1 MPLAPVNYRL
11 LKNANVLRYF
21 SSYEILDYICRFNE
35 IMKVIKVTYRR
46 LMSLLVLLATA
57 MGLQAQ
63 INTDQVVNIGRNAL
77 YFEDYILAIQYFNQA
92 IKAKPFLAEPYFYR
106 SVAKVSL
113 EDYRGA
119 EQDAGMAIERNPFI
133 VDAYQVRG
141 VSRQNLGDFKG
152 AVEDYD
158 AGLNL
163 MPEDRNLLLNKAVCE
178 SALKDYDEAQQTFDR
193 LLSLDRRNDRAY
205 IGLAQMNLARHD
217 TTAALDNLNRGIALS
232 KKNAS
237 AYVMRA
243 EIATRTKHDFESAL
257 ADMDSAILLEPRFA
271 GYFINRAYMKYNL
284 DDYFGAMADYDYAI
298 GLDPSSQEAH
308 FNRGL
313 LRAEVGDN
321 NKAITDFDFVLKSNP
336 SNFMA
341 LYNRALL
348 HMRTRQFR
356 QAVNDFTA
364 ILKKYPN
371 FEAGYMARGEAKRRM
386 GDTRGGDADYERA
399 MAIFRRNKTHVSTFN
414 PAEIEATAAIKKAEQ
429 RALNG
434 AEEVPETAEEIINRF
449 NTLLT
454 VTDQNP
460 VKPEYSNRQ
469 RGHIQNDNIEVEPMP
484 MFTLSYYAR
493 DNQLNGN
500 TYYIRE
506 INDVNDSRLL
516 PGVLTLVSGEPQLG
530 TEEIQRHFGNIE
542 YYNGLLAVAKS
553 RSIDFFARG
562 LDYLLVKNPEAAVAD
577 ADSAIALS
585 PQFALAYFL
594 RANAHYM
601 QYLMA
606 QARDASGIDPVTEAP
621 DAKSQAMLRQRQD
634 VTTLDMMMADL
645 DQVIKLSPG
654 NVYAHFNKGNAY
666 MLQGDFTS
674 AISCYTTA
682 IEMKPDLAEAYYNRG
697 LMYLRMG
704 NKDSGVADL
713 SKAGELGVL
722 PSYNVLKRMN
732 R

>member
-1 MPLAPVNYRL
+1 
-11 LKNANVLRYF
+11 
-21 SSYEILDYICRFNE
+21 
-35 IMKVIKVTYRR
+35 MKKIRTTYRR
-46 LMSLLVLLATA
+46 LTLLLVVLTA
-57 MGLQAQ
+57 MVAQAQ

-106 SVAKVSL
+106 SVAKISL

-158 AGLNL
+158 AGLKL
-163 MPEDRNLLLNKAVCE
+163 MPEDKNLLVNRAVCQT
-178 SALKDYDEAQQTFDR
+178 ALKNYDEAQQTFER
-193 LLSLDRRNDRAY
+193 LLSVDSRNDRAY
-205 IGLAQMNLARHD
+205 IGLAQMNLARKD
-217 TTAALDNLNRGIALS
+217 TTSALENLNRGIALS

-237 AYVMRA
+237 AYVMRS
-243 EIATRTKHDFESAL
+243 EIYTRSHHDFESAL
-257 ADMDSAILLEPRFA
+257 ADMDSAIMLEPRYA
-271 GYFINRAYMKYNL
+271 GYFINRAFMKYNL

-321 NKAITDFDFVLKSNP
+321 NKAISDFDFVLKSNP
-336 SNFMA
+336 ANFMA

-356 QAVNDFTA
+356 EAVNDFTA
-364 ILKKYPN
+364 ILKKYPE

-386 GDTRGGDADYERA
+386 GDNKGSEADMERA
-399 MAIFRRNKTHVSTFN
+399 MAIFRRNKTHESSFN

-434 AEEVPETAEEIINRF
+434 GQDEPETAEEIINRF

-454 VTDQNP
+454 VNENDP
-460 VKPEYSNRQ
+460 VKPEYANRQ
-469 RGHIQNDNIEVEPMP
+469 RGHVQNDNIEVEPMP
-484 MFTLSYYAR
+484 MFTLSYYAQ
-493 DNQLNGN
+493 DNKLGN
-500 TYYIRE
+500 TTRYIRE
-506 INDVNDSRLL
+506 IDDINELKQL
-516 PGVLTLVSGEPQLG
+516 PGTLTLVLGETQLSA
-530 TEEIQRHFGNIE
+530 EEIQLHFNDIE
-542 YYNGLLAVAKS
+542 YYNALLGSAKP
-553 RSIDFFARG
+553 RSIDYFARG
-562 LDYLLVKNPEAAVAD
+562 LDYLLVKNPDAAISNADEAL
-577 ADSAIALS
+577 ALS
-585 PQFALAYFL
+585 PKFMLAYLL
-594 RANAHYM
+594 RADALYM
-601 QYLMA
+601 QYRMA
-606 QARDASGIDPVTEAP
+606 QARDAGSDGLLDGAP
-621 DAKSQAMLRQRQD
+621 DVKSQVMLRQRQD
-634 VTTLDMMMADL
+634 ATSLDLVMNAL
-645 DQVIKLSPG
+645 DQALKLSPK
-654 NVYAHFNKGNAY
+654 NVYAHYNKGNVY
-666 MLQGDFTS
+666 MLQGDYTS
-674 AISCYTTA
+674 AISSYTNA
-682 IEMKPDLAEAYYNRG
+682 IQLKPDLAEAYYNRG
-697 LMYLRMG
+697 LMYLRLG
-704 NKDSGVADL
+704 NKTLGVADL

>member
-1 MPLAPVNYRL
+1 MLLA
-11 LKNANVLRYF
+11 
-21 SSYEILDYICRFNE
+21 
-35 IMKVIKVTYRR
+35 
-46 LMSLLVLLATA
+46 LLVAA
-57 MGLQAQ
+57 MGMQAQ

-106 SVAKVSL
+106 SVAKISL

-119 EQDAGMAIERNPFI
+119 EQDAGLAIERNPFI

-141 VSRQNLGDFKG
+141 VSRQNLGNFKG

-158 AGLNL
+158 AGLEL
-163 MPEDRNLLLNKAVCE
+163 MPEDKNLLLNRAICQ
-178 SALKDYDEAQQTFDR
+178 SALKNYDEAQLSFDR

-205 IGLAQMNLARHD
+205 IGLAQMNLARKD
-217 TTAALDNLNRGIALS
+217 TAAALENLNRGIALS

-243 EIATRTKHDFESAL
+243 EIATRTRRDFESAL
-257 ADMDSAILLEPRFA
+257 ADMDSAIMLEPRYA
-271 GYFINRAYMKYNL
+271 GYFINRAFMKYNL
-284 DDYFGAMADYDYAI
+284 DDYFGAMSDYDYAI

-321 NKAITDFDFVLKSNP
+321 NKAISDFDFVLKHNP

-356 QAVNDFTA
+356 EAVNDFTA

-386 GDTRGGDADYERA
+386 GDNKGSEADMEKA
-399 MAIFRRNKTHVSTFN
+399 MAIFRRNKTHVSNFN
-414 PAEIEATAAIKKAEQ
+414 PVEIEQTAAIKKAEQ
-429 RALNG
+429 RALEGND
-434 AEEVPETAEEIINRF
+434 EPETAEEIMNRF

-454 VTDQNP
+454 VNENDP
-460 VKPEYSNRQ
+460 VKPEYANRQ

-484 MFTLSYYAR
+484 MFTLSYYAL
-493 DNQLNGN
+493 DNKLNGK
-500 TYYIRE
+500 THYIRE
-506 INDVNDSRLL
+506 ISDINESRLL
-516 PGVLTLVSGEPQLG
+516 PAVLTLVAGEPQLN
-530 TEEIQRHFGNIE
+530 EEVIQHHFANIE
-542 YYNGLLAVAKS
+542 YYNGLMTSAKP
-553 RSIDFFARG
+553 RSVDYFARG
-562 LDYLLVKNPEAAVAD
+562 MDYLLVKNPEAAIKDAD
-577 ADSAIALS
+577 AAIALS
-585 PQFALAYFL
+585 PKFTLAYIL
-594 RANAHYM
+594 RADARFVQYRMTQALNAATGD
-601 QYLMA
+601 L
-606 QARDASGIDPVTEAP
+606 DGAP
-621 DAKSQAMLRQRQD
+621 DATSRAMLHQSREK
-634 VTTLDMMMADL
+634 TYLDKMQADL
-645 DQVIKLSPG
+645 DQVIKLSPK
-654 NVYAHFNKGNAY
+654 NVYAYYNKGNVY
-666 MLQGDFTS
+666 MLQGDLTS
-674 AISCYTTA
+674 AISCYNTA
-682 IEMKPDLAEAYYNRG
+682 IELKPDLAEAYYNRG

-704 NKDSGVADL
+704 NKTQGVSDL

>member
-1 MPLAPVNYRL
+1 ML
-11 LKNANVLRYF
+11 
-21 SSYEILDYICRFNE
+21 
-35 IMKVIKVTYRR
+35 
-46 LMSLLVLLATA
+46 LLAA
-57 MGLQAQ
+57 LAILPPVKAQ
-63 INTDQVVNIGRNAL
+63 INTEQVINIGRNAL

-119 EQDAGMAIERNPFI
+119 EQDAAMAIERNPFI

-158 AGLNL
+158 AGLKL
-163 MPEDRNLLLNKAVCE
+163 MPEDKNLLLNRAVCQ
-178 SALKDYDEAQQTFDR
+178 SALKNYDDAQQTFER
-193 LLSLDRRNDRAY
+193 LLGLDRRNDRAF
-205 IGLAQMNLARHD
+205 IGLAQMNLARGD
-217 TTAALDNLNRGIALS
+217 TARALDNLNSGIALS
-232 KKNAS
+232 KNNAG

-243 EIATRTKHDFESAL
+243 EIATRTRHDFESAL
-257 ADMDSAILLEPRFA
+257 ADMDSAIVLEPRYA

-298 GLDPSSQEAH
+298 GLDPTSQEAH

-321 NKAITDFDFVLKSNP
+321 NKAISDFDFVLKNNP
-336 SNFMA
+336 ANFMA

-356 QAVNDFTA
+356 EAVNDFTA

-386 GDTRGGDADYERA
+386 GDNKGSEADMERA
-399 MAIFRRNKTHVSTFN
+399 MAIFRRNKTHVSNFN
-414 PAEIEATAAIKKAEQ
+414 PAEIEATAAVKKAEQ
-429 RALNG
+429 RALNAG
-434 AEEVPETAEEIINRF
+434 MDEPETAEEIINRF

-454 VTDQNP
+454 VHDQDP
-460 VKPEYSNRQ
+460 VKPEYANRQ
-469 RGHIQNDNIEVEPMP
+469 RGHVQNDNIEVEPMP
-484 MFTLSYYAR
+484 MFTLSYYAT
-493 DNQLNGN
+493 DNKLNGK
-500 TYYIRE
+500 THYIRE
-506 INDVNDSRLL
+506 IGDINETRIL
-516 PGVLTLVSGEPQLG
+516 PGTLTLVCGEPQLN
-530 TEEIQRHFGNIE
+530 EEDIQRHFASID
-542 YYNGLLAVAKS
+542 YYNSLLSHAKP
-553 RSIDFFARG
+553 RSVDYFARG
-562 LDYLLVKNPEAAVAD
+562 MDYLTVKNPDAAISDAD
-577 ADSAIALS
+577 AAINMT
-585 PQFALAYFL
+585 PQFMLAYLL
-594 RANAHYM
+594 RADAHYM

-606 QARDASGIDPVTEAP
+606 QARDAQDDQLLTGAP
-621 DAKSQAMLRQRQD
+621 DVKSQAMLRQRQD
-634 VTTLDMMMADL
+634 VTTLELMQADL
-645 DQVIKLSPG
+645 DQALKLSPK
-654 NVYAHFNKGNAY
+654 NVYAHYNKGNIY
-666 MLQGDFTS
+666 MMQGDFTS

-682 IEMKPDLAEAYYNRG
+682 IEIKPDLAEAYYNRG

-704 NKDSGVADL
+704 NKNLGVADL

-722 PSYNVLKRMN
+722 PSYNVLKRMT

>member
-1 MPLAPVNYRL
+1 M
-11 LKNANVLRYF
+11 
-21 SSYEILDYICRFNE
+21 
-35 IMKVIKVTYRR
+35 MKMKHHMIFRR
-46 LMSLLVLLATA
+46 LALLAMIVMATVSH
-57 MGLQAQ
+57 AQ

-106 SVAKVSL
+106 SVAKISL

-141 VSRQNLGDFKG
+141 VSRQNLGDYAG

-158 AGLNL
+158 AGLKL
-163 MPEDRNLLLNKAVCE
+163 MPEDKNLLINRAVCL
-178 SALKDYDEAQQTFDR
+178 SALKKYDDAQLAFDR
-193 LLSLDRRNDRAY
+193 LLRLDRRNDRAY
-205 IGLAQMNLARHD
+205 IGLAQMNLARKD
-217 TTAALDNLNRGIALS
+217 TVAALDNLNRGIALS

-243 EIATRTKHDFESAL
+243 EIATRSQHDFERAL
-257 ADMDSAILLEPRFA
+257 ADMDSAILLEPHYA

-298 GLDPSSQEAH
+298 GLDPASQEAH

-321 NKAITDFDFVLKSNP
+321 NKAISDFNFVLKNNP

-348 HMRTRQFR
+348 HMRTGQFR
-356 QAVNDFTA
+356 NAVNDFTA

-386 GDTRGGDADYERA
+386 GDIKGSEADMEKA
-399 MAIFRRNKTHVSTFN
+399 MSIFRRNKTHVSTFN

-429 RALNG
+429 RALDGND
-434 AEEVPETAEEIINRF
+434 EPETAEDIINRF

-454 VTDQNP
+454 VHDSEP
-460 VKPEYSNRQ
+460 VKPEYANRQ
-469 RGHIQNDNIEVEPMP
+469 RGHIQNDNVEVEPMP
-484 MFTLSYYAR
+484 MFTLSFYAA
-493 DNQLNGN
+493 DNRLNGN

-506 INDVNDSRLL
+506 IGDINESHLL
-516 PGVLTLVSGEPQLG
+516 SGNLSLVSGESQLDE
-530 TEEIQRHFGNIE
+530 EEIQRHFANIE
-542 YYNGLLAVAKS
+542 YINGLLSHSKA

-562 LDYLLVKNPEAAVAD
+562 MEYLMVKNPDAALAD
-577 ADSAIALS
+577 ADAAIEMN
-585 PQFALAYFL
+585 PQFMLAHLL
-594 RANAHYM
+594 RADARYM
-601 QYLMA
+601 QYRMA
-606 QARDASGIDPVTEAP
+606 QARDDVRADATDDAP
-621 DAKSQAMLRQRQD
+621 DAKSHSMLRQRQD
-634 VTTLDMMMADL
+634 VTTLDLIMADL
-645 DQVIKLSPG
+645 DQAIKLSPK
-654 NVYAHFNKGNAY
+654 NVYAHFNKGNVY
-666 MLQGDFTS
+666 MLQGDITS
-674 AISCYTTA
+674 AISCYSQA
-682 IEMKPDLAEAYYNRG
+682 IELKPDLAEAYYNRG

-704 NKDSGVADL
+704 NKNMGIADL
-713 SKAGELGVL
+713 SRAGELGVL
-722 PSYNVLKRMN
+722 PSYNILKRMT

>member
-1 MPLAPVNYRL
+1 MKRILTIYRL
-11 LKNANVLRYF
+11 
-21 SSYEILDYICRFNE
+21 
-35 IMKVIKVTYRR
+35 VT
-46 LMSLLVLLATA
+46 VLLALLVTA
-57 MGLQAQ
+57 MGVRAQ

-106 SVAKVSL
+106 SVAKISL
-113 EDYRGA
+113 EDYQGA
-119 EQDAGMAIERNPFI
+119 EQDAGLAIERNPFI

-141 VSRQNLGDFKG
+141 VSRQNMGNFKG
-152 AVEDYD
+152 AVEDYN
-158 AGLNL
+158 AGLGL
-163 MPEDRNLLLNKAVCE
+163 MPEDKNLLINKAVCE
-178 SALKDYDEAQQTFDR
+178 SALKNYDEAQQTFDR

-205 IGLAQMNLARHD
+205 IGLAQMNLARKD
-217 TTAALDNLNRGIALS
+217 TAAALDNLNHGIALS

-243 EIATRTKHDFESAL
+243 EIATRSHRDFESAL
-257 ADMDSAILLEPRFA
+257 ADMDSAIMLEPRHV
-271 GYFINRAYMKYNL
+271 GYFINRAFMKYNL

-321 NKAITDFDFVLKSNP
+321 NKAISDFDFVLKSNP

-348 HMRTRQFR
+348 HMRTREFR
-356 QAVNDFTA
+356 EAVNDFTA

-386 GDTRGGDADYERA
+386 GDTKGSEADYEKA

-414 PAEIEATAAIKKAEQ
+414 PAEIEAAAAIKKAEQ
-429 RALNG
+429 QALDG
-434 AEEVPETAEEIINRF
+434 TDEPETAEEIMNRF

-454 VTDQNP
+454 VNESEP
-460 VKPEYSNRQ
+460 VKPEYANRQ

-484 MFTLSYYAR
+484 MFALSYYVK
-493 DNQLNGN
+493 DNKLNGK

-506 INDVNDSRLL
+506 IGDINDSRLL
-516 PGVLTLVSGEPQLG
+516 PAVLSLVSGEPQLS
-530 TEEIQRHFGNIE
+530 EEDIQRHFANIE
-542 YYNGLLAVAKS
+542 YYNGLLASAKP
-553 RSIDFFARG
+553 RSVDYFARG
-562 LDYLLVKNPEAAVAD
+562 LDYLLVKNPDAAVSDAD
-577 ADSAIALS
+577 AAIALS
-585 PQFALAYFL
+585 PDFTLAYIL
-594 RANAHYM
+594 RADAHFI
-601 QYLMA
+601 QYRMA
-606 QARDASGIDPVTEAP
+606 QARQDAASDQEGGV
-621 DAKSQAMLRQRQD
+621 DAKTQVMLRQRQEMAC
-634 VTTLDMMMADL
+634 LDKMQADL
-645 DQVIKLSPG
+645 DKVIKLSPK
-654 NVYAHFNKGNAY
+654 NVYAHYNKGNAY
-666 MLQGDFTS
+666 MLQGDLTS
-674 AISCYTTA
+674 AISCYNTA
-682 IEMKPDLAEAYYNRG
+682 IELKPDLGEAYYNRG

-704 NKDSGVADL
+704 NKAMGISDL